1 MHYPSGYA
9 VLPLLGAGLITIIA
23 CGSGRLDAVEGKM
36 ESQSE
41 VKVDWQKEF
50 ESRYHNPRSSLYDRT
65 KGHST
70 GWSYTYPMYSY
81 LSMCRATNDTK
92 WLDHMAVRIDNL
104 IDQMRD
110 VPDWGAECWSGYGDG
125 FVGWGTVGFTEQYDE
140 FMVHDG
146 HTCIPIARFV
156 KLVYRNPALLGKY
169 GPKADQYL
177 SVLEGHIIAKWHA
190 NWNAKRGTRTYLREW
205 GGWQNLPHNMYL
217 SFGTLLLVLHEISQ
231 LPQYAPVNPAF
242 PEFYL
247 QQATAMARY
256 FGDDLR
262 FLEKEDAYLWDYMV
276 GDRREDTGHANLDIE
291 FAIRAYHLGVVFSNE
306 DMRRFANTF
315 VGVLWNRDEV
325 SPDFRT
331 HIDLMGGYGDDS
343 IVTGR
348 WHYHLMRWLWL
359 YEFDPRVGRLINQ
372 HYVSLP
378 KKQMNEVFANLACW
392 RAGVFEDDHPGFQ
405 K

>member
-1 MHYPSGYA
+1 
-9 VLPLLGAGLITIIA
+9 
-23 CGSGRLDAVEGKM
+23 
-36 ESQSE
+36 
-41 VKVDWQKEF
+41 
-50 ESRYHNPRSSLYDRT
+50 
-65 KGHST
+65 
-70 GWSYTYPMYSY
+70 
-81 LSMCRATNDTK
+81 
-92 WLDHMAVRIDNL
+92 MAN
-104 IDQMRD
+104 
-110 VPDWGAECWSGYGDG
+110 S
-125 FVGWGTVGFTEQYDE
+125 
-140 FMVHDG
+140 
-146 HTCIPIARFV
+146 
-156 KLVYRNPALLGKY
+156 
-169 GPKADQYL
+169 
-177 SVLEGHIIAKWHA
+177 
-190 NWNAKRGTRTYLREW
+190 
-205 GGWQNLPHNMYL
+205 
-217 SFGTLLLVLHEISQ
+217 
-231 LPQYAPVNPAF
+231 
-242 PEFYL
+242 
-247 QQATAMARY
+247 
-256 FGDDLR
+256 
-262 FLEKEDAYLWDYMV
+262 
-276 GDRREDTGHANLDIE
+276 NLDIE